1 MGLKRVLAAM
11 LLSAPLISSASSV
24 NEPSTGAASH
34 TNSVYKIY
42 LDADQSNSSS
52 SGQAIKLGIQTALS
66 ETGNRLG
73 GKPVE
78 VVIKDHHG
86 STPRSKYH
94 LDQFLRDDAALVVF
108 GGLHSPPLLASRD
121 FINDNEI
128 LTLVPW
134 AAATP
139 ITRPKTDNNWI
150 FRLSLDD
157 SKAGAVIINDAIK
170 TSQLR
175 KPYLLLEDTGW
186 GKANEKTMTKA
197 LAANNLSPQGKYF
210 FKWGIGS
217 HEARSVLEKAINDGA
232 DSFVLVSNAPEGI
245 TFAKAML
252 SLEAHKQ
259 RPIRS
264 HWGITGGI
272 FASTLGADALSQLD
286 LRFIQ
291 TRFSFLAEPLP
302 QLAKDALKQAS
313 ALKGEI
319 IAPEALKAPVGFIHA
334 YDLTRVLIQ
343 AAQEVELTGNVKEDR
358 RLIKGALEQLKAP
371 VQGLIKSY
379 QSPFSAYSSSQADAH
394 EALDQQDFV
403 MARFRKDGA
412 IELLP

>member
-1 MGLKRVLAAM
+1 MALKHGLIAL
-11 LLSAPLISSASSV
+11 LLSTLLFSLASNAS
-24 NEPSTGAASH
+24 EPSPRATSA
-34 TNSVYKIY
+34 TPTVYKIY

-52 SGQAIKLGIQTALS
+52 SGQAIKLGIETALS
-66 ETGNRLG
+66 EAGHQLG
-73 GKPVE
+73 GKQVE

-86 STPRSKYH
+86 STPRSQYH
-94 LDQFLRDDAALVVF
+94 LDQFLSDDTALLVF

-157 SKAGAVIINDAIK
+157 SKAGTLIINDAINA
-170 TSQLR
+170 SRLS

-197 LAANNLSPQGKYF
+197 LAENNLSAHGRYF
-210 FKWGIGS
+210 FKWGIGD
-217 HEARSVLEKAINDGA
+217 HEARSVLEKAVSEGA

-252 SLEAHKQ
+252 SLEVYKQ

-264 HWGITGGI
+264 HWGITGGT
-272 FASTLGADALSQLD
+272 FASTLGADALRQLD

-291 TRFSFLAEPLP
+291 TRFSFLDKPLP
-302 QLAKDALKQAS
+302 QLAKTVLNQAS
-313 ALKGEI
+313 TIQGKVI
-319 IAPEALKAPVGFIHA
+319 TPDTLKAPAGFIHA
-334 YDLTRVLIQ
+334 YDLTRLLIQ
-343 AAQEVELTGNVKEDR
+343 AANEVQLTGEVKKDR
-358 RLIKGALEQLKAP
+358 RLLKHALEHLKAP
-371 VQGLIKSY
+371 VQGLIKRY
-379 QSPFSAYSSSQADAH
+379 ESPFSAYSPVLADAH
-394 EALDQQDFV
+394 EALDKQDFV
-403 MARFRKDGA
+403 MARFRENGA